1 MIEFNEF
8 SFRYREGVE
17 PVVRDITLSIP
28 DGCFVGITGAAGSGK
43 STLTYAIN
51 GIIPH
56 CYPGDFYG
64 SVTVEGLDTVDASLT
79 DLSRLVGSV
88 CQDIDSQ
95 MVSTVVE
102 DEILYGLEN
111 FAVPREE
118 IPARVDE
125 ALDAM
130 GIADLRDRTID
141 SLSGGQKQKVAVA
154 SVLALHPKVL
164 VLDEPT
170 AELDPASSVTVF
182 DLLSR
187 YAREHG
193 TTVVV
198 VEQKIALLSDYADM
212 LVIVDEGRIRFA
224 DTPDA
229 VLAHSEELLALGVN
243 VPRSTTLMN
252 ALSAQGLYAGPT
264 VRNVSASYDGELAV
278 LADVS
283 FTVNDGDFV
292 AFVGT
297 NGAGKSTTMRLANG
311 LLKPTSGEVLI
322 DGVPTTSL
330 KTSEL
335 ARRIGFLF
343 QNPDR
348 QICCNTVREELMFGF
363 KALGEEGPEAE
374 ARVDAM
380 IERFGFDADAEPYL
394 LNRGTRQL
402 LALASII
409 VLAPPTIILDEPT
422 TGLDFR
428 ECVKVMDVVRELNE
442 NGTTVIMVC
451 HDMEVVG
458 DFARRVIAMT
468 AGRVV
473 ADGPTF
479 EVLRDGR
486 VLKEAH
492 ILPPQV
498 TEVSL
503 ILGREAACPA
513 AVAEANTVAQMVAAV
528 AQACDREVE
537 DVEVEAID

>member
-1 MIEFNEF
+1 MIEF
-8 SFRYREGVE
+8 
-17 PVVRDITLSIP
+17 
-28 DGCFVGITGAAGSGK
+28 K
-43 STLTYAIN
+43 
-51 GIIPH
+51 
-56 CYPGDFYG
+56 
-64 SVTVEGLDTVDASLT
+64 
-79 DLSRLVGSV
+79 
-88 CQDIDSQ
+88 
-95 MVSTVVE
+95 
-102 DEILYGLEN
+102 
-111 FAVPREE
+111 
-118 IPARVDE
+118 
-125 ALDAM
+125 
-130 GIADLRDRTID
+130 
-141 SLSGGQKQKVAVA
+141 
-154 SVLALHPKVL
+154 
-164 VLDEPT
+164 
-170 AELDPASSVTVF
+170 
-182 DLLSR
+182 
-187 YAREHG
+187 
-193 TTVVV
+193 
-198 VEQKIALLSDYADM
+198 
-212 LVIVDEGRIRFA
+212 
-224 DTPDA
+224 
-229 VLAHSEELLALGVN
+229 
-243 VPRSTTLMN
+243 
-252 ALSAQGLYAGPT
+252 
-264 VRNVSASYDGELAV
+264 NVSASYDGELAV

-363 KALGEEGPEAE
+363 AALGEKGPEAE

-442 NGTTVIMVC
+442 NGTTVIMV
-451 HDMEVVG
+451 
-458 DFARRVIAMT
+458 RRVIAMT

-503 ILGREAACPA
+503 ILGREAGCPA
-513 AVAEANTVAQMVAAV
+513 AVAEANTVAQMVTAV